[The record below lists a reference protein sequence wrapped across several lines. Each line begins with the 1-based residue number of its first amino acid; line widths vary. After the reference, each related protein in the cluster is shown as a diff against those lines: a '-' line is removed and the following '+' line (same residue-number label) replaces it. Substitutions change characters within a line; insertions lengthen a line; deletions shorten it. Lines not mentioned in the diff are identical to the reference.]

1 MSLVAHIS
9 GRFLRT
15 PGSRLLS
22 LITIFAGVGVILG
35 VMVLDVTLAVMNGFR
50 DQVQTTFVENM
61 PMVTVL
67 SSRGFVGEVDSMTA
81 RLAEDPD
88 VLGAAPFHRVE
99 GLVTYDRIGGRE
111 RTRTMVLWGIDPE
124 RQTAVTRF
132 AELAEPPFEGFDTGE
147 YLGGGEHVPGIL
159 LGAELADQ
167 LGVLTGDKVAVHVP
181 RKTGTGTL
189 DFEAETREFVVV
201 GRIRSGMYDFDTAFA
216 WAELSVVQE
225 LVGRGGAITGIGLK
239 VRDMRRAPLVA
250 DRLED
255 ELGYPKY
262 WATDWISMNTE
273 LFRWMQYEKV
283 LMFLLLTFLIVI
295 ASLNVVAL
303 LVMMVRDRRRE
314 IGILASLGAPRRQI
328 AGIFLRLGLTISL
341 TGTAVG
347 TLLGYLVT
355 LALDRIGYELP
366 GDVLFVEVLPV
377 RAALGDFLLVGGV
390 TLALS
395 ALVSLL
401 PAWLATRQSP
411 VEVLRHE

>member
-1 MSLVAHIS
+1 MSLVSHIS

-22 LITIFAGVGVILG
+22 LITIFAGLGIILG

-50 DQVQTTFVENM
+50 GQVQTTFVENM

-67 SSRGFVGEVDSMTA
+67 SSRGFSGEVDSMTA
-81 RLAEDPD
+81 RLAEDPE

-99 GLVTYDRIGGRE
+99 GLITYDRIGGRE

-124 RQTAVTRF
+124 RQSSVTRF
-132 AELAEPPFEGFDTGE
+132 AELAKPPFEGFSTDQ
-147 YLGGGEHVPGIL
+147 YLGGGPDVPGIL
-159 LGAELADQ
+159 LGSELGDQ

-181 RKTGTGTL
+181 RKVGTGTL
-189 DFEAETREFVVV
+189 DYEAETREFIVV
-201 GRIRSGMYDFDTAFA
+201 GRIKSGMYDFDTAFA
-216 WAELSVVQE
+216 WADLSGVQG
-225 LVGRGGAITGIGLK
+225 LVGRGDAITGIGLK
-239 VRDMRRAPLVA
+239 IKDMRKAPVVA
-250 DRLED
+250 DRLEQ

-314 IGILASLGAPRRQI
+314 VGILAALGAPRTQI
-328 AGIFLRLGLTISL
+328 AGIFLRLGLSISL
-341 TGTAVG
+341 TGTVVG
-347 TLLGYLVT
+347 TVLGYFVT
-355 LALDRIGYELP
+355 LGLDKIGYELP
-366 GDVLFVEVLPV
+366 GDVLFVDVLPV
-377 RAALGDFLLVGGV
+377 QAHVGDFLLVGGV

>member
-1 MSLVAHIS
+1 MSLVSHIS

-22 LITIFAGVGVILG
+22 LITIFAGLGVILG

-50 DQVQTTFVENM
+50 DQVQETFVENM

-81 RLAEDPD
+81 RLAEEPD
-88 VLGAAPFHRVE
+88 VLGAAPFQRVE
-99 GLVTYDRIGGRE
+99 GLITYDRIGGRE
-111 RTRTMVLWGIDPE
+111 RTRTMVLWGIDPDLQ
-124 RQTAVTRF
+124 RSVTRF
-132 AELAEPPFEGFDTGE
+132 AELANPPFESFDTGE
-147 YLGGGEHVPGIL
+147 YLGGGPDVPGLL

-167 LGVLTGDKVAVHVP
+167 LGVLTGDKVVVHVP
-181 RKTGTGTL
+181 RKVGTGTL
-189 DFEAETREFVVV
+189 DYEAETREFIVV
-201 GRIRSGMYDFDTAFA
+201 GRVKSGMYDFDTTFA
-216 WAELSVVQE
+216 WAPLPVVQE
-225 LVGRGGAITGIGLK
+225 LVGRGDSITGIGLK
-239 VRDMRRAPLVA
+239 VRDMRKAPLVA
-250 DRLED
+250 ERLEQ

-273 LFRWMQYEKV
+273 LFKWMQYEKI

-314 IGILASLGAPRRQI
+314 VGILAALGAPRTQI
-328 AGIFLRLGLTISL
+328 AGIFLRLGMSISL

-347 TLLGYLVT
+347 TILGYLVT
-355 LALDRIGYELP
+355 LGLDKIGYQLP
-366 GDVLFVEVLPV
+366 GDVLFVDVLPV
-377 RAALGDFLLVGGV
+377 RATLADFVLVGGV

>member
-1 MSLVAHIS
+1 MSLVSHIS

-22 LITIFAGVGVILG
+22 LITIFAGLGIILG

-50 DQVQTTFVENM
+50 DQVQMTFVQNM

-67 SSRGFVGEVDSMTA
+67 SNRGFVGEVDSLTA
-81 RLAEDPD
+81 RLAEDEE
-88 VLGAAPFHRVE
+88 VLGAAPFLRVE
-99 GLVTYDRIGGRE
+99 GLATHQRLGGRE
-111 RTRTMVLWGIDPE
+111 RARSMVLWGVEPD
-124 RQTAVTRF
+124 RQSRVTRF
-132 AELAEPPFEGFDTGE
+132 GELTEPEFTGFETNA
-147 YLGGGEHVPGIL
+147 YIGGGPDVPGII
-159 LGAELADQ
+159 LGIELADG
-167 LGVLTGDKVAVHVP
+167 LGVFVGDRIGVHLP
-181 RKTGTGTL
+181 RKKGTESLDYEMETG
-189 DFEAETREFVVV
+189 EFIVV
-201 GRIRSGMYDFDTAFA
+201 GLIETGMFDFDQSFA
-216 WAELSVVQE
+216 WTPLETAQAMVK
-225 LVGRGGAITGIGLK
+225 RGGAITGIGLRL
-239 VRDMRRAPLVA
+239 RDMRDAPVVA

-255 ELGYPKY
+255 ELGFPKY

-273 LFRWMQYEKV
+273 LFKWMQYEKV

-314 IGILASLGAPRRQI
+314 IGILMSIGAPRGQV

-341 TGTAVG
+341 TGILVG
-347 TLLGYLVT
+347 TVLGFLVT
-355 LALDRIGYELP
+355 LGLDRIGYELP
-366 GDVLFVEVLPV
+366 GDVLFVDVLPV
-377 RAALGDFLLVGGV
+377 HPKIGDFALVAGV

>member
-1 MSLVAHIS
+1 MSLVSHIS
-9 GRFLRT
+9 GRFLRS

-22 LITIFAGVGVILG
+22 LITIFAGLGVILG

-67 SSRGFVGEVDSMTA
+67 SSQGFTGESDSMTA
-81 RLAEDPD
+81 LLAADPD
-88 VLGAAPFHRVE
+88 VLGAAPFQRIE
-99 GLVTYDRIGGRE
+99 GLITFDRIGSRE
-111 RTRTMVLWGIDPE
+111 RTRTTVLWGVDPE
-124 RQTAVTRF
+124 LQPGVTRI
-132 AELAEPPFEGFDTGE
+132 AELTRPPFEGFATDQH
-147 YLGGGEHVPGIL
+147 LGGGPDVPGIL
-159 LGAELADQ
+159 LGSELADG
-167 LGVLTGDKVAVHVP
+167 LGVFVGDKVAVHLP
-181 RKTGTGTL
+181 RRQGTGTL
-189 DFEAETREFVVV
+189 DFVAETREFIVV
-201 GRIRSGMYDFDTAFA
+201 GTVNSGMYDFDQTFS
-216 WAELSVVQE
+216 WADLGAVQE
-225 LVGRGGAITGIGLK
+225 IIQRGDAIMGIGLRI
-239 VRDMRRAPLVA
+239 RDMRAAPEVA

-255 ELGYPKY
+255 ELGYPRY

-273 LFRWMQYEKV
+273 LFKWMQYEKL

-314 IGILASLGAPRRQI
+314 IGILMSLGARRTQI
-328 AGIFLRLGLTISL
+328 AGIFLRLGITISL
-341 TGTAVG
+341 AGTAIG
-347 TLLGYLVT
+347 TVLGLLVT
-355 LALDRIGYELP
+355 LGLDKIGYELP

-377 RAALGDFLLVGGV
+377 HAKLGDFALVAGV
-390 TLALS
+390 TLGLS

>member
-1 MSLVAHIS
+1 MSLVSHIS
-9 GRFLRT
+9 GRFMRT

-22 LITIFAGVGVILG
+22 LITVFAGVGVLLG

-67 SSRGFVGEVDSMTA
+67 NRLGGFAGEVDSMTA
-81 RLAEDPD
+81 RLAADPD

-99 GLVTYDRIGGRE
+99 GLVSFDRIGGRE
-111 RTRTMVLWGIDPE
+111 RTQTMVLWGVDPVL
-124 RQTAVTRF
+124 QPSVTRLE
-132 AELAEPPFEGFDTGE
+132 ELADPPFTGFATDD
-147 YLGGGEHVPGIL
+147 YPGGGAAVPGIL
-159 LGAELADQ
+159 LGSELAGQ
-167 LGVLTGDKVAVHVP
+167 LNVFLGDMVAVHLP
-181 RKTGTGTL
+181 RKKGNGVL
-189 DFEAETREFVVV
+189 DYEAETREFIVV
-201 GRIRSGMYDFDTAFA
+201 GLVKSGMYDFDTTFA
-216 WAELSVVQE
+216 WTDLRVIQE
-225 LVGRGGAITGIGLK
+225 ILETDRIMGIGLR
-239 VRDMRRAPLVA
+239 VRKMADAPLIA
-250 DRLED
+250 DRLEE
-255 ELGYPKY
+255 ELGFPRYS
-262 WATDWISMNTE
+262 ATDWISMNTE
-273 LFRWMQYEKV
+273 LFKWMQYEKL

-314 IGILASLGAPRRQI
+314 IGVLMSMGAPRSQI
-328 AGIFLRLGLTISL
+328 AGIFLRLGMIISM
-341 TGTAVG
+341 TGTVAG
-347 TLLGYLVT
+347 TLLGYLIT
-355 LALDRIGYELP
+355 LALDKVGYELP

-377 RAALGDFLLVGGV
+377 HAKVGDFALVAGV